1 MIHSTNRSLLFPA
14 LLLLACGHSEPGP
27 QTEPREGPSATASAY
42 VLRTVAGDPVP
53 AVLVDNEHVTIVT
66 LADTVWLEA
75 DGTGVEVATERTTDK
90 ASGAPAVVRTDA
102 RPFTYEVARGR
113 IDVSFECNDV
123 IIRSCVAP
131 PHYQGALTDARL
143 TLNQALYYRTPLE
156 YERVQR

>member
-1 MIHSTNRSLLFPA
+1 MNRRINPSLLPPA
-14 LLLLACGHSEPGP
+14 LMLLACGHSEPGP
-27 QTEPREGPSATASAY
+27 QTAPREAPSAAARSY

-102 RPFTYEVARGR
+102 RPFTYGAAGGR

-131 PHYQGALTDARL
+131 PHYQGTLTDARL
-143 TLNQALYYRTPLE
+143 ALDHALYYRTPLD
-156 YERVQR
+156 YERVR

>member
-1 MIHSTNRSLLFPA
+1 MNRSINRSLLSPA

-27 QTEPREGPSATASAY
+27 QTGPREIPSATAKTY
-42 VLRTVAGDPVP
+42 VLRTVAGNPVP

-90 ASGAPAVVRTDA
+90 ASGAPAVVRRDA
-102 RPFTYEVARGR
+102 RPFTYGVAGGR
-113 IDVSFECNDV
+113 IDVSFECNDM

-143 TLNQALYYRTPLE
+143 ALDYALYYRTPLD
-156 YERVQR
+156 YERVR